1 MVNNLPAIQETQVQY
16 LDQVHGVAKVSEMAE
31 QLKINKRDSDGSDLE
46 LTIPTAWIFLLF
58 NIKLDSHPLFLAVS
72 LSS

>member
-16 LDQVHGVAKVSEMAE
+16 LDQVYGVAKVSEIAE
-31 QLKINKRDSDGSDLE
+31 QLNIDKRDSDGSDLE
-46 LTIPTAWIFLLF
+46 LKIPTTWIFLLF
-58 NIKLDSHPLFLAVS
+58 NIQLDSQPLFLAVP